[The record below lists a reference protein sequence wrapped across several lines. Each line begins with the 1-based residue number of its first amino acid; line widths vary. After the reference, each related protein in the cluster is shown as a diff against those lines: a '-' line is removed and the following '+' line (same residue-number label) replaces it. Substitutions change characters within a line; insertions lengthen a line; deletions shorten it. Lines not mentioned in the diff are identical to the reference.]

1 MWIVVAVGAIVVFG
15 LILSLGTWH
24 MLAQR
29 RFTQAKPGDLWLHD
43 PTGGL
48 VEEDPEFKKP
58 RDEGGLL

>member
-1 MWIVVAVGAIVVFG
+1 MPIVIAILVAIVFG
-15 LILSLGTWH
+15 LLLSLGTWK
-24 MLAQR
+24 MLALR
-29 RFTQAKPGDLWLHD
+29 RITQAKPGDLWLHD